1 MKKIILIFIILLSN
15 VTILKAA
22 TLKNS
27 DQEIKIV
34 VKNSENKEYILDILF
49 YEEEKGYEN
58 IIPHLSAS
66 ELEKANIIKNYLS
79 EDNFNNSLLRGSI
92 EKLEGNLKGTQ
103 LSHARK
109 IHSFIY
115 DTFQEDGLKN
125 SNKRKINNLKII
137 IVDNNNKV
145 MVSEELEI
153 KQFSSLIEYDFSTNT
168 AKVQSPSLDI
178 IIFTIFSVV
187 ISLFFSFVLFIKMK
201 FDMKNDLVK
210 FATISSLT
218 SITTTILTANALY
231 IDNALFA
238 FYTLL
243 IVGFLSIV
251 IQVILLASYKKNKR
265 SFLFGIISPLINI
278 IVTFMILLLI

>member
-49 YEEEKGYEN
+49 YEEESGYEN

-66 ELEKANIIKNYLS
+66 ELEKANIIKNYLLD
-79 EDNFNNSLLRGSI
+79 DNFNNSLLRGSI
-92 EKLEGNLKGTQ
+92 ENLEGNLKGTQ

-109 IHSFIY
+109 THSFIY

-137 IVDNNNKV
+137 VVDNNNKV
-145 MVSEELEI
+145 MVSEKLEI
-153 KQFSSLIEYDFSTNT
+153 KQFSSLIEYDFSTNS
-168 AKVQSPSLDI
+168 AKVQSPNLDI

-201 FDMKNDLVK
+201 FDMKNDFMK

-218 SITTTILTANALY
+218 SITTAILTANALY

-243 IVGFLSIV
+243 IVGFLSIF
-251 IQVILLASYKKNKR
+251 IQVILLSSYKKKKA
-265 SFLFGIISPLINI
+265 SFLFGIISP
-278 IVTFMILLLI
+278 